1 MKSQNKTRILVSVA
15 MLSAVAYLLAFIEIQ
30 VPLSPTFAKMDISD
44 LPALIAAFAF
54 GPLSGVMVELIKN
67 GLQLI
72 STNTAGVGE
81 LANFLMGSAL
91 AFTAGLLYQKH
102 KTKKIALLGC
112 ITGSVAM
119 AFAAGILNYFVL
131 LPLYE
136 NFMPLNQVIA
146 SFAAFIPFIQTKLD
160 VVLWNAVPFNLLKGL
175 TISLVTMLIYKPLT
189 PILKGRYEHERKKVS
204 SVSAK

>member
-1 MKSQNKTRILVSVA
+1 MKSQNKTRTLVSAA

-54 GPLSGVMVELIKN
+54 GPVSGVLVELIKN

-91 AFTAGLLYQKH
+91 ACTAGTIYNQK
-102 KTKKIALLGC
+102 KSKKRALFGC
-112 ITGSVAM
+112 ITGSIAM

-136 NFMPLNQVIA
+136 NFMPLDQVIA
-146 SFAAFIPFIQTKLD
+146 SFAAFIPFIHTKLD

-175 TISLVTMLIYKPLT
+175 MISLVTMLIYKPLT
-189 PILKGRYEHERKKVS
+189 PILKGGTAHERKKVS
-204 SVSAK
+204 SISAK

>member
-1 MKSQNKTRILVSVA
+1 MKSQNKTRTLVSAA

-54 GPLSGVMVELIKN
+54 GPLSGVLVELIKN

-102 KTKKIALLGC
+102 KTKRTALFGC
-112 ITGSVAM
+112 ITGSVVM

-136 NFMPLNQVIA
+136 NFMPLDQVIA

-160 VVLWNAVPFNLLKGL
+160 VVLWNAMPFNLLKGL
-175 TISLVTMLIYKPLT
+175 EISLVTMLIYKPLT
-189 PILKGRYEHERKKVS
+189 PIRKERYEHERKKISAVS
-204 SVSAK
+204 TK

>member
-54 GPLSGVMVELIKN
+54 GPVSGVLVELIKN

-72 STNTAGVGE
+72 STNAAGVGE

-102 KTKKIALLGC
+102 KTKKTALFGC

-136 NFMPLNQVIA
+136 NFMPQGQVIA
-146 SFAAFIPFIQTKLD
+146 SFAAFIPFIRTKLD

-175 TISLVTMLIYKPLT
+175 MISLVTMLIYKPLT
-189 PILKGRYEHERKKVS
+189 PILKGGYAHERKKVS
-204 SVSAK
+204 SISAK

>member
-1 MKSQNKTRILVSVA
+1 MNSQNKTRILVSVA

-30 VPLSPTFAKMDISD
+30 VPLSPTFARMDVSD

-67 GLQLI
+67 GLQLT

-91 AFTAGLLYQKH
+91 AFTAGSLYQKH

-112 ITGSVAM
+112 IAGSVAM
-119 AFAAGILNYFVL
+119 AVAAGILNYFVL

-175 TISLVTMLIYKPLT
+175 AISLVTRLIYKPLT
-189 PILKGRYEHERKKVS
+189 PILKGRYEHERKN
-204 SVSAK
+204 VSAISER

>member
-1 MKSQNKTRILVSVA
+1 MKFKNKTRVLVSVA

-54 GPLSGVMVELIKN
+54 GPLSGVMVELVKN

-91 AFTAGLLYQKH
+91 AFSAGTIYNRK
-102 KTKKIALLGC
+102 KTKKTALFGC
-112 ITGSVAM
+112 IIGSVAM
-119 AFAAGILNYFVL
+119 AFAAGLLNYFVL

-136 NFMPLNQVIA
+136 SFMPLDQLIA

-160 VVLWNAVPFNLLKGL
+160 VVLWNAIPFNLIKGL
-175 TISLVTMLIYKPLT
+175 LISLVTMMIYKPLT

-204 SVSAK
+204 SVSER

>member
-1 MKSQNKTRILVSVA
+1 MKSQNKTRTLVSVA

-72 STNTAGVGE
+72 STNTAGIGE

-91 AFTAGLLYQKH
+91 AFSAGRIYQKH
-102 KTKKIALLGC
+102 KTKKVALLGC
-112 ITGSVAM
+112 IVGSIAM
-119 AFAAGILNYFVL
+119 AVAAGILNYSVL

-136 NFMPLNQVIA
+136 NFMPLDQVIA
-146 SFAAFIPFIQTKLD
+146 SFAAFISFIQTKLD
-160 VVLWNAVPFNLLKGL
+160 VVLWNVIPFNLLKGL
-175 TISLVTMLIYKPLT
+175 MISLVTMLIYKPLT

-204 SVSAK
+204 AVSAK

>member
-54 GPLSGVMVELIKN
+54 GPVSGVLVELIKN

-72 STNTAGVGE
+72 STNAAGVGE

-102 KTKKIALLGC
+102 KTKKTALFGC

-136 NFMPLNQVIA
+136 NFMPQGQVIA
-146 SFAAFIPFIQTKLD
+146 SFAAFIPFIRTKLD
-160 VVLWNAVPFNLLKGL
+160 VVLWNRCV
-175 TISLVTMLIYKPLT
+175 
-189 PILKGRYEHERKKVS
+189 
-204 SVSAK
+204 